1 MDQQSGPQDSL
12 VLSYL
17 TLRQAVGIIGCALP
31 FVLAFGNILLQRRL
45 FIECS
50 ISDYYYTEVGGV
62 FVGGLCA
69 IGVFLFSVRGY
80 DRRDEIA
87 GRLACLF
94 AVGVALFPTNPC
106 AGGNS
111 VIGYLHLTFATL
123 LFLTLAYFSLGLFT
137 ETDPNKTPTR
147 QKLQRNIIY
156 RVCGWTILACIL
168 LIAVIKLTALK
179 NLLDP
184 LDPIFWLESIAVVSF
199 GFSWLT
205 KGETILKDEEA

>member
-1 MDQQSGPQDSL
+1 MDQQSGPEDPV

-31 FVLAFGNILLQRRL
+31 FVLAFGNIILQRRL

-50 ISDYYYTEVGGV
+50 ISDYYYTEMGSV

-80 DRRDEIA
+80 DLRDEIA

-106 AGGNS
+106 TGGTS
-111 VIGYLHLTFATL
+111 VIGYLHLTFAAL
-123 LFLTLAYFSLGLFT
+123 LFLTLSYFSLALFT
-137 ETDPNKTPTR
+137 ETDPNKTPTL
-147 QKLQRNIIY
+147 QKLQRNVVY
-156 RVCGWTILACIL
+156 RVCGWTILACIFS
-168 LIAVIKLTALK
+168 IALIKLTALK
-179 NLLDP
+179 NLLDR
-184 LDPIFWLESIAVVSF
+184 LDPIFWLESIAVISF
-199 GFSWLT
+199 GVSWLT
-205 KGETILKDEEA
+205 KGETILKDEEG